1 MPETENSHL
10 LMQVCSVVLTHNHDE
25 ATKLLKHP
33 QTERIPPDLLA
44 ELRHTVKVPPKTW
57 LSQLVRISYFLPGW
71 IQFLG
76 QRAVLV
82 SPRLA
87 HWVLRK
93 TRVHHRWY

>member
-1 MPETENSHL
+1 
-10 LMQVCSVVLTHNHDE
+10 MQACSVVLTRNHDE
-25 ATKLLKHP
+25 AVKLLKHP
-33 QTERIPPDLLA
+33 QIDSVPLDLLA
-44 ELRHTVKVPPKTW
+44 ELRHTAEVPRITL
-57 LSQLVRISYFLPGW
+57 LSRLVRVSYYLPAW

-93 TRVHHRWY
+93 TRIHHRWY

>member
-1 MPETENSHL
+1 
-10 LMQVCSVVLTHNHDE
+10 MQVCSVVLTRNHDG
-25 ATKLLKHP
+25 AVKLLKHP
-33 QTERIPPDLLA
+33 QIERIPPDLLA
-44 ELRHTVKVPPKTW
+44 ELRHTAEVPRITL
-57 LSQLVRISYFLPGW
+57 LSRLVRVSYYLPAW

-93 TRVHHRWY
+93 TRIHHRWY